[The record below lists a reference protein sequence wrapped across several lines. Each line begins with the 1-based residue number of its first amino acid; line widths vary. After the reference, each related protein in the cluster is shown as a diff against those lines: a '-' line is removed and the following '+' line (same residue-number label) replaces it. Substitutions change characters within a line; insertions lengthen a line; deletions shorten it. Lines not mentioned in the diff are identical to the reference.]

1 MRTGSILFLL
11 GILLLIQ
18 LPYLPPLALVA
29 LLPLAVLLLFKRS
42 NWRWPAWLLCG
53 FLWSLLRADFM
64 LSDRLDRQLE
74 GRQLLVEG
82 RVVSLPEK
90 FTTVMR
96 FDLQVDRLADA
107 NGKDYQSPDTIRLN
121 WYRSYPELRPGEYWR
136 LHVKLKRPYG
146 FMNPGGFDYEGF
158 LFQAGFGATGY
169 VVNSG
174 NNVRLAGASD
184 YYIHQVRFRI
194 REMLE
199 RLLGDNPMLSLVSG
213 LAIGDRSGITP
224 QQWRILTNTGI
235 NHLLAISGLH
245 IGMVAAFGF
254 FITRWLWPLCRG
266 MSGTVAG
273 PRVAT
278 AVAAISALF
287 YSALAGF
294 SIPTQRTVI
303 MLGVAL
309 LLTGFNRLT
318 RSTNILALA
327 LIVILIVDPFAAMS
341 VSFWLSFL
349 AIAVIL
355 YGMSCRTGVTGFWW
369 RWGHV
374 QWVVAVGLT
383 PVLVLWFQQLS
394 LVGIVANLIA
404 VPWVSLLTVPLVLA
418 GIATV
423 YLHVGAGSFLLHLS
437 ASSLELLWGFL
448 ELIGQPE
455 AAVLRTAAPTVPAL
469 VAAVIGVVLLLMPAG
484 LPGRWLGMIWLLP
497 LFIPPQSDL
506 AAGQFKFI
514 LLDVGQGLAAVVH
527 TRHHTLLF
535 DTGPRFSDHF
545 DAGGAVVL
553 PYLQYQGLGK
563 IDRLIASHGDSDHI
577 GGLPQILA
585 GVEVADVSTSAPEKI
600 SYFPVSECRPGDNW
614 VWDGVSF
621 SMLYPQPSESLR
633 GNNLSCVILVSAGG
647 YSLLLPGD
655 IQRQAEQRLVARYG
669 GQLQADVV
677 VAPHHG
683 SNTSSSAG
691 FIRAVAPTYVLF
703 PAGYRNRFGFPKQD
717 IIARYEASGTIPLTT
732 AVSGAIEMTFLE
744 NRIEITQYRQRL
756 RRFWH
761 TGNF

>member
-1 MRTGSILFLL
+1 MRTGSSLFLL

-29 LLPLAVLLLFKRS
+29 LLPLAVILLFKRS
-42 NWRWPAWLLCG
+42 YWRWPAWFLCG
-53 FLWSLLRADFM
+53 FLWTLLRADCM
-64 LSDRLDRQLE
+64 LSDRLDKQIE
-74 GRQLLVEG
+74 GQILLVEG
-82 RVVSLPEK
+82 KVVSLPEK

-96 FDLQVDRLADA
+96 FDLQVDRLADPG
-107 NGKDYQSPDTIRLN
+107 GKDYQHPDTIRLN
-121 WYRSYPELRPGEYWR
+121 WYRPYPELQPGEHWR
-136 LHVKLKRPYG
+136 LQVKLKRPYG
-146 FMNPGGFDYEGF
+146 FMNPGGFDYEGY
-158 LFQAGFGATGY
+158 LFQAGLGATGY
-169 VVNSG
+169 IVNRED
-174 NNVRLAGASD
+174 NVRLAGASNF
-184 YYIHQVRFRI
+184 YIHQIRFRI
-194 REMLE
+194 RSMLE
-199 RLLGDNPMLSLVSG
+199 RLLGDDPMLSLVAG

-235 NHLLAISGLH
+235 NHLLAISGFH

-254 FITRWLWPLCRG
+254 FITRWLWPLCVG
-266 MSGTVAG
+266 MSRTLAG

-278 AVAAISALF
+278 VVAAVSALL

-303 MLGVAL
+303 MLGVVL
-309 LLTGFNRLT
+309 LLTGLNRMT
-318 RSTNILALA
+318 RSTNILALS

-355 YGMSCRTGVTGFWW
+355 YSMSSRVGVTGFWW

-383 PVLVLWFQQLS
+383 PVLILWFQQVS

-423 YLHVGAGSFLLHLS
+423 CVHAGAGAFLLHLS
-437 ASSLELLWGFL
+437 ASSLKLLWVFL
-448 ELIGQPE
+448 ELISQPE
-455 AAVLRTAAPTVPAL
+455 ASVLQTAAPTVPAL
-469 VAAVIGVVLLLMPAG
+469 IAAVIGAILLLMPTG
-484 LPGRWLGMIWLLP
+484 LPGRWLGLIWLIP
-497 LFIPPQSDL
+497 LFMPPQPDL
-506 AAGQFKFI
+506 ASGQFRFI
-514 LLDVGQGLAAVVH
+514 LLDVGQGLAAAVH

-535 DTGPRFSDHF
+535 DTGPRFSDRF
-545 DAGGAVVL
+545 DAGEAVVL
-553 PYLQYQGLGK
+553 PYLQYQGIRQ

-577 GGLPQILA
+577 GGLPQVLA
-585 GVEVADVSTSAPEKI
+585 GVAVSDVSTSAPEKI
-600 SYFPVSECRPGDNW
+600 SYFPVTACRAGDNW

-633 GNNLSCVILVSAGG
+633 GNNLSCVLRISAGG
-647 YSLLLPGD
+647 HSLLLTGD
-655 IQRQAEQRLVARYG
+655 IQRPAEQRLVARYG
-669 GQLQADVV
+669 GQLQTDVL

-683 SNTSSSAG
+683 SNTSSSPA
-691 FIRAVAPTYVLF
+691 FVRAVAPTYVLF

-717 IIARYEASGTIPLTT
+717 IISRYETNGAIPLAT

-744 NRIEITQYRQRL
+744 HGIQVTQYRQRL

-761 TGNF
+761 TED

>member
-199 RLLGDNPMLSLVSG
+199 RLLGDNPMLSLVAG

-327 LIVILIVDPFAAMS
+327 LIVS
-341 VSFWLSFL
+341 
-349 AIAVIL
+349 L
-355 YGMSCRTGVTGFWW
+355 YGTF
-369 RWGHV
+369 
-374 QWVVAVGLT
+374 
-383 PVLVLWFQQLS
+383 
-394 LVGIVANLIA
+394 
-404 VPWVSLLTVPLVLA
+404 
-418 GIATV
+418 
-423 YLHVGAGSFLLHLS
+423 GAFN
-437 ASSLELLWGFL
+437 
-448 ELIGQPE
+448 
-455 AAVLRTAAPTVPAL
+455 
-469 VAAVIGVVLLLMPAG
+469 
-484 LPGRWLGMIWLLP
+484 
-497 LFIPPQSDL
+497 
-506 AAGQFKFI
+506 
-514 LLDVGQGLAAVVH
+514 
-527 TRHHTLLF
+527 
-535 DTGPRFSDHF
+535 
-545 DAGGAVVL
+545 
-553 PYLQYQGLGK
+553 
-563 IDRLIASHGDSDHI
+563 
-577 GGLPQILA
+577 
-585 GVEVADVSTSAPEKI
+585 STSAP
-600 SYFPVSECRPGDNW
+600 YFRR
-614 VWDGVSF
+614 SF
-621 SMLYPQPSESLR
+621 STMTSIWICPMPERINSLV
-633 GNNLSCVILVSAGG
+633 CVSRCMSMVGSSSI
-647 YSLLLPGD
+647 SLCNPCD
-655 IQRQAEQRLVARYG
+655 
-669 GQLQADVV
+669 
-677 VAPHHG
+677 
-683 SNTSSSAG
+683 SFSSSALVFG
-691 FIRAVAPTYVLF
+691 SRA
-703 PAGYRNRFGFPKQD
+703 K
-717 IIARYEASGTIPLTT
+717 
-732 AVSGAIEMTFLE
+732 EM
-744 NRIEITQYRQRL
+744 RWVKRL
-756 RRFWH
+756 SPS
-761 TGNF
+761 N